1 MKDNFTNLC
10 RLPVFAVLLCAFF
23 AVSIGGCGKEEVDT
37 SNLPSIA
44 GKKVVMVIARKDF
57 QDDELFEPKRII
69 EQAGGKVTVASSSL
83 NEAKGMLGKTC
94 KPDILV
100 KNVNAEEFDAVIFVG
115 GTGASEYWNDS
126 KAIAIAKSAAEK
138 KKLLCA
144 ICIAPV
150 TLANAGVLNGKK
162 ATVWEGEADKLKA
175 KEAKYTGAAV
185 EVDGNLITANGPES
199 AAKFGA
205 AIVRALG
212 G

>member
-1 MKDNFTNLC
+1 MRNIFLHLH
-10 RLPVFAVLLCAFF
+10 RAPVLAVLLCVCF
-23 AVSIGGCGKEEVDT
+23 ALSLGGCRKEELDT
-37 SNLPSIA
+37 SKLPSIA

-57 QDDELFEPKRII
+57 QDEELFVPKRII
-69 EQAGGKVTVASSSL
+69 EQAGGKVVVASSSL
-83 NEAKGMLGKTC
+83 NEAKGMLGGTC

-100 KNVNAEEFDAVIFVG
+100 KNVNVGDFDAVVFVG

-126 KAIAIAKSAAEK
+126 KAFAVAKSTAEK
-138 KKLLCA
+138 GKLLCA

-150 TLANAGVLNGKK
+150 TLANAGLLDGKK
-162 ATVWEGEADKLKA
+162 ATVWESEADRLKA
-175 KEAKYTGAAV
+175 KGAKYTGAAV

-212 G
+212 S